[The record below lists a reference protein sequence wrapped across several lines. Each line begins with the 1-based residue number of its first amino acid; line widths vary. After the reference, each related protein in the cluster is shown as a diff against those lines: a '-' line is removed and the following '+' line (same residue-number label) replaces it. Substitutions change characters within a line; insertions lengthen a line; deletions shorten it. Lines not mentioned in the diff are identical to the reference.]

1 MGVRNCAD
9 IGENLQKIISRLM
22 DNQNLL
28 KYLYYTDK
36 DPLSHEDLTEEQIKK
51 EIFEKLVKVT
61 PRIGSKETAQS
72 LILVRCSQ
80 GSRLGANSE
89 FKLINFIVEIYVPDT
104 QWLIKGQNLR
114 PFAIMGEIQKS
125 LDGKLING
133 LGKLTGG
140 DFQYNFSSEEMTC
153 YFQNFEVIAYD

>member
-28 KYLYYTDK
+28 KYLYYSDK
-36 DPLSHEDLTEEQIKK
+36 DPLSNPDLTDEQIKK
-51 EIFEKLVKVT
+51 EVFEKIIKVT

-89 FKLINFIVEIYVPDT
+89 FKLINFIIEIYVPDT

>member
-28 KYLYYTDK
+28 KYLYYSDK
-36 DPLSHEDLTEEQIKK
+36 DPLSHEDLTDEQIKK

>member
-28 KYLYYTDK
+28 KYLYYSDK
-36 DPLSHEDLTEEQIKK
+36 DPLSNPDLTDEQIKK
-51 EIFEKLVKVT
+51 EIFEKIIKVT

-89 FKLINFIVEIYVPDT
+89 FKLINFIVEIYVPNT

>member
-28 KYLYYTDK
+28 KYLYYSDK
-36 DPLSHEDLTEEQIKK
+36 DPLSHPDLTDEQIKK
-51 EIFEKLVKVT
+51 EVFEKIIKVT

-80 GSRLGANSE
+80 GSRLGTNSE
-89 FKLINFIVEIYVPDT
+89 FKLINFIVEIYVPGT

>member
-28 KYLYYTDK
+28 KYLYYSDK
-36 DPLSHEDLTEEQIKK
+36 DPLSNPDLTDEQIKK
-51 EIFEKLVKVT
+51 EIFEKIIKVT

-80 GSRLGANSE
+80 GSRLGVNSE

>member
-28 KYLYYTDK
+28 KYLYYSDK
-36 DPLSHEDLTEEQIKK
+36 DPLSNPDLTDEQIKK
-51 EIFEKLVKVT
+51 EIFEKIIKVT

>member
-28 KYLYYTDK
+28 KYLYYSDK
-36 DPLSHEDLTEEQIKK
+36 DPLSNPDLTDEQIKK
-51 EIFEKLVKVT
+51 EVFEKIVKVT

-80 GSRLGANSE
+80 GSRLGTNSE

-133 LGKLTGG
+133 LGKLAGG

>member
-28 KYLYYTDK
+28 KYLYYSDK
-36 DPLSHEDLTEEQIKK
+36 DPLSHPDLTDEQIKK
-51 EIFEKLVKVT
+51 EVFEKIIKVT

>member
-28 KYLYYTDK
+28 KYLYYSDK
-36 DPLSHEDLTEEQIKK
+36 DPLSNPDLTDEQIKK
-51 EIFEKLVKVT
+51 EVFEKIVKVT

>member
-28 KYLYYTDK
+28 KYLYYSDK
-36 DPLSHEDLTEEQIKK
+36 DPLSNPDLTDEQIKK
-51 EIFEKLVKVT
+51 EVFEKIIKVT

>member
-28 KYLYYTDK
+28 KYLYYSDK
-36 DPLSHEDLTEEQIKK
+36 DPLSNPDLTDEQIKK
-51 EIFEKLVKVT
+51 EIFEKIVKVT

-89 FKLINFIVEIYVPDT
+89 FKLINFIIEIYVPDT

>member
-9 IGENLQKIISRLM
+9 IGENLQKVISRLM

-28 KYLYYTDK
+28 KYLYYSDK
-36 DPLSHEDLTEEQIKK
+36 DPLSNPDLTDEQIKK
-51 EIFEKLVKVT
+51 EVFEKIIKVT

-153 YFQNFEVIAYD
+153 YFQNFEVVAYD

>member
-28 KYLYYTDK
+28 KYLYYSDK
-36 DPLSHEDLTEEQIKK
+36 DPLSHPDLTDEQIKK
-51 EIFEKLVKVT
+51 EVFEKIIKVT

-72 LILVRCSQ
+72 LVLVRCSQ
-80 GSRLGANSE
+80 GSRLGTNSE

>member
-28 KYLYYTDK
+28 KYLYYSDK
-36 DPLSHEDLTEEQIKK
+36 DPLSNPDLTDEQIKK
-51 EIFEKLVKVT
+51 EIFEKIIKVT

-153 YFQNFEVIAYD
+153 YFQNFEVVAYD

>member
-28 KYLYYTDK
+28 KYLYYSDK
-36 DPLSHEDLTEEQIKK
+36 DPLSNPDLTDEQIKK
-51 EIFEKLVKVT
+51 EVFEKIIKVT

-153 YFQNFEVIAYD
+153 YFQNFEVVAYD

>member
-28 KYLYYTDK
+28 KYLYYSDK
-36 DPLSHEDLTEEQIKK
+36 DPLSHDDLTDEQIKK
-51 EIFEKLVKVT
+51 EIFEKIIKVT

-80 GSRLGANSE
+80 GSRLGENSE
-89 FKLINFIVEIYVPDT
+89 FKLINFVVEIYVPDT

-125 LDGKLING
+125 LDGKMING

-153 YFQNFEVIAYD
+153 YFQTFEVIAYD

>member
-28 KYLYYTDK
+28 KYLYYSDK
-36 DPLSHEDLTEEQIKK
+36 DPLSNPDLTDEQIKK
-51 EIFEKLVKVT
+51 EIFEKIIKVT

-153 YFQNFEVIAYD
+153 YFQNFEVTAYD

>member
-28 KYLYYTDK
+28 KYLYYSDK
-36 DPLSHEDLTEEQIKK
+36 DPLSHEDFTEEQIKR

-80 GSRLGANSE
+80 GSRLGTNGE

-114 PFAIMGEIQKS
+114 PFAIRGEIQKS

-153 YFQNFEVIAYD
+153 YFQKVEVIAYD

>member
-28 KYLYYTDK
+28 KYLYYSDK

>member
-28 KYLYYTDK
+28 KYLYYSDK
-36 DPLSHEDLTEEQIKK
+36 DPLSNPDLTDEQIKK
-51 EIFEKLVKVT
+51 EIFEKIVKVT

>member
-28 KYLYYTDK
+28 KYLYYSDK
-36 DPLSHEDLTEEQIKK
+36 DPLSNPDLTDEQIKK
-51 EIFEKLVKVT
+51 EIFEKIVKVT

-80 GSRLGANSE
+80 GSRLGVNSE

>member
-28 KYLYYTDK
+28 KYLYYSDK
-36 DPLSHEDLTEEQIKK
+36 DPLSNPDLTDEQIKK
-51 EIFEKLVKVT
+51 EIFEKIVKVT

-89 FKLINFIVEIYVPDT
+89 FKLINFIIEIYVPDT

-153 YFQNFEVIAYD
+153 YFQKLM